1 MTTTRPKESEPRP
14 LSPPAMPAQTT
25 SASDAAACPVDG
37 PCDPRQG
44 VIVVRV
50 HGFTQLFNSLDPSP
64 FLERDL
70 DDDLVD
76 YITSWARE
84 IPPDRPLRLEV
95 QLTQPP
101 KRKDDAQV
109 LRSAIHNHFQNSAL
123 LKRNEFR
130 QLMRRGRLSLA
141 IGLCV
146 LGTAT
151 LAGELV
157 ELAGQEPL
165 LALLRDGLVI
175 GGWVAMWRPL
185 EILLYD
191 WWPVRAEQRLHER
204 LRDARVDIRVVPAA
218 TEDAAAAPTG

>member
-1 MTTTRPKESEPRP
+1 MTTTRPKASEPRLP
-14 LSPPAMPAQTT
+14 SPPGTPATAT
-25 SASDAAACPVDG
+25 NAPDAAACSIAE
-37 PCDPRQG
+37 PCDPQHG

-101 KRKDDAQV
+101 KRMTDAEL
-109 LRSAIHNHFQNSAL
+109 LRSAIQHHFANSAQ
-123 LKRNEFR
+123 LKRNELR

-141 IGLCV
+141 IGLGV
-146 LGTAT
+146 LGTASIASELVQ
-151 LAGELV
+151 LAGD
-157 ELAGQEPL
+157 EPL
-165 LALLRDGLVI
+165 LNFLRDGLII
-175 GGWVAMWRPL
+175 GGWVAMWKPL

-204 LRDARVDIRVVPAA
+204 LRDAQVGIRVAPASPADGPAVP
-218 TEDAAAAPTG
+218 E